1 MERWKQIFFM
11 YFFFSRQIRKFETVK
26 ATENVCW
33 PIRYVRS
40 LLFLL
45 CQLSFMEPFHKSLCS
60 FRGNQKINTCGN
72 KDTDKNLLQKN
83 NFFLLFLKEKK
94 LFKKLYFLDS
104 DIFCLFM
111 IGGENKWQFFEFFLL
126 LRFCYHKIRT
136 WKCLNSKPK
145 DVNCLNKS
153 LKVKWNEK
161 KGKWNKRKWLF

>member
-1 MERWKQIFFM
+1 M

-83 NFFLLFLKEKK
+83 KFFLLFLKEKK

-111 IGGENKWQFFEFFLL
+111 IGEKINDNFSNFFCFYVFAIIKYEHENVSIQS
-126 LRFCYHKIRT
+126 LRMLTVSI
-136 WKCLNSKPK
+136 
-145 DVNCLNKS
+145 
-153 LKVKWNEK
+153 KV
-161 KGKWNKRKWLF
+161 